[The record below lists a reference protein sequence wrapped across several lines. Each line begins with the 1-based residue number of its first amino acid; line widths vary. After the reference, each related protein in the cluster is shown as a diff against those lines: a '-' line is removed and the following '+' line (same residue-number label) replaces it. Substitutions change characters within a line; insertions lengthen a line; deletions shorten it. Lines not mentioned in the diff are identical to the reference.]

1 MIPLRYREMLP
12 PYWYEIDMA
21 DRHFSVFEKEM
32 DDRLQTIDDLSN
44 QFILRRSTWALWIW
58 EWMYFR
64 KTQEGS
70 DDERREAIRRKRWG
84 DRPFKLP
91 LLRELGNQHGKLKNV
106 SEDFLAKEIHFEFSL
121 VQPFNMAGLQADF
134 EYVHPVHIRRAVFS
148 SAVPTQV
155 INIKGT
161 GYSHGVDFPICGFE
175 VPFGGG
181 E

>member
-1 MIPLRYREMLP
+1 LI
-12 PYWYEIDMA
+12 
-21 DRHFSVFEKEM
+21 S
-32 DDRLQTIDDLSN
+32 
-44 QFILRRSTWALWIW
+44 
-58 EWMYFR
+58 
-64 KTQEGS
+64 
-70 DDERREAIRRKRWG
+70 
-84 DRPFKLP
+84 
-91 LLRELGNQHGKLKNV
+91 V

-134 EYVHPVHIRRAVFS
+134 EYVRPVHIRRAVFS

-181 E
+181 